1 MAVELTTKALWTIAG
16 LALIFLA
23 HALGVGQIDAPG
35 PGLMSLGIG
44 IVITAIGAGGFILQL
59 MRRTGLPFEP
69 WTRTA
74 IARIC
79 GVIALLVLY
88 VALFERVG
96 FLLLTFALLAILFA
110 QFANLRWYWA
120 LALAAILAGANY
132 AVFKLLLGTQLPAG
146 LLG

>member
-1 MAVELTTKALWTIAG
+1 MAVELTTKALWTIVG

-23 HALGVGQIDAPG
+23 RALGVGQLDAPG

-44 IVITAIGAGGFILQL
+44 IVITAVGASGFIFQL
-59 MRRTGLPFEP
+59 MHRSEAAFEP
-69 WTRTA
+69 WSRMA
-74 IARIC
+74 IARLC

-110 QFANLRWYWA
+110 LFANMRWYWA